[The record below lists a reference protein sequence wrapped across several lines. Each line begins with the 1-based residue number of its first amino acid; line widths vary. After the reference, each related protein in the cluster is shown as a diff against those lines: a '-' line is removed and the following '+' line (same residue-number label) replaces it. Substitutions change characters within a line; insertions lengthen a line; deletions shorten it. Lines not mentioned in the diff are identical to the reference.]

1 MLPPVVVVVYKVVYV
16 VVFPNAHSA
25 FILRQHNVCVRVCN
39 ECNASLFFSLRH
51 TINNKRSEF
60 LFVSFDTLNM
70 TVLFYLKKKEKKEP
84 FF

>member
-1 MLPPVVVVVYKVVYV
+1 MLPPVVVVYKVVYV
-16 VVFPNAHSA
+16 VVFPNARA
-25 FILRQHNVCVRVCN
+25 FTKTAQCVRVCN

-70 TVLFYLKKKEKKEP
+70 TLLFYLKKEKKEP

>member
-1 MLPPVVVVVYKVVYV
+1 MLPPVVVVYKVVYV
-16 VVFPNAHSA
+16 VVFPNARA

-51 TINNKRSEF
+51 TINNKRSEC
-60 LFVSFDTLNM
+60 LCVSFDTLNM